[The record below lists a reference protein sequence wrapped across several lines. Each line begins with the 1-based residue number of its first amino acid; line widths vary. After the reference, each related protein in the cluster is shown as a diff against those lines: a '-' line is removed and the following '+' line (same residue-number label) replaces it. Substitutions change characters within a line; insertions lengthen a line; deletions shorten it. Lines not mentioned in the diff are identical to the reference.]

1 MIERNSNILI
11 VGLGLMGGSYAQRLS
26 DIGYNIYAIDINKDS
41 IEAAKKENVILNN
54 DEDDI
59 TLMKKCQIIIC
70 CLYPSDTA
78 SWIINNQHY
87 FNENTIISDI
97 SGVKANVVDKI
108 QEKLR
113 SDLEFISMHPMAGR
127 ESKGFE
133 NRDTNIFLP
142 ANMIIV
148 PTDKN
153 TKKGIDFAYDLSILL
168 RFKNI
173 EVLSVEEHDKMI
185 GYLSQL
191 THALA
196 VALINCRDSSHLH
209 KYTGDSFRDLTR
221 IAKINETLWSELFF
235 ENKENLVPLIDGF
248 INELSKLKECVVNE
262 DEDKLKAMFI
272 ESTNRR
278 KAFDK

>member
-108 QEKLR
+108 QENLR

-191 THALA
+191 PHALA